1 MNYSDYMSTKTF
13 RSIFLDH
20 PDPAALEIALHE
32 FELNLSKG
40 KMHITARRGMAGGSD
55 LAFTEPFPKIES
67 HDTYLYGVF
76 STPTDIDDGQSKFFN
91 IQFVVNEQMALVVL
105 WGSDENSEIR
115 SKELFTRISQAGN
128 SDEFLVSNTYGE
140 PGNIFVRIARVICE
154 DLQTLVSHLNSAA
167 ANEMVRIESELFD
180 KQYQSLSTDTT
191 EIYQRI
197 RRLKFE
203 ILSIAPVINETQN
216 VLKAITERE
225 VMIRPPFTNDN
236 SDNAPF
242 SAEQRI
248 WINDLLMSTRSLKAQ
263 REGIEQEVRLLYER
277 LESLENR
284 RQTAAQM
291 RFAAVASILLFPAL
305 IVGYFGQNFEVT
317 PWSDLTPS
325 WLISAASLSLIALVQ
340 IVYFKRKK
348 WF

>member
-1 MNYSDYMSTKTF
+1 
-13 RSIFLDH
+13 
-20 PDPAALEIALHE
+20 
-32 FELNLSKG
+32 
-40 KMHITARRGMAGGSD
+40 MAGGND
-55 LAFTEPFPKIES
+55 LACTAPCPKIES

-105 WGSDENSEIR
+105 WGSDKNTEKR
-115 SKELFTRISQAGN
+115 AKELFTRISQVGN
-128 SDEFLVSNTYGE
+128 PDDFLVSNTYGE

-154 DLQTLVSHLNSAA
+154 DLQMLISHLNSAA
-167 ANEMVRIESELFD
+167 TNEMVRIESELFD
-180 KQYQSLSTDTT
+180 QQYQSLSTDTT
-191 EIYQRI
+191 ETYQRI

-263 REGIEQEVRLLYER
+263 REGIEQEVRLPYER
-277 LESLENR
+277 LELLENR
-284 RQTAAQM
+284 RQAA
-291 RFAAVASILLFPAL
+291 A
-305 IVGYFGQNFEVT
+305 
-317 PWSDLTPS
+317 
-325 WLISAASLSLIALVQ
+325 
-340 IVYFKRKK
+340 
-348 WF
+348 